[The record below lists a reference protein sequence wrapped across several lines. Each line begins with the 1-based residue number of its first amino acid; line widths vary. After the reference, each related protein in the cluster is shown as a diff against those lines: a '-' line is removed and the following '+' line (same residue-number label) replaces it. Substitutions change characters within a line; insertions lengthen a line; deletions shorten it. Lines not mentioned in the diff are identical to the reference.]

1 MEPDD
6 IFERTAARV
15 ARATLL
21 AAMIGTIV
29 AMVWKGLLAGGSFA
43 LGAFASWLNL
53 RWITGFVGSLG
64 PKPKRVAT
72 PMFAIRYVLFAI
84 GGYVIVKYT
93 RINLPAALTGLFVS
107 LAGAIFEIITQL
119 TYGRD
124 LGNKN
129 LQR

>member
-15 ARATLL
+15 MRGTLL
-21 AAMIGTIV
+21 AAMAGTVV
-29 AMVWKGLLAGGSFA
+29 AMAWKGMLAGGSFA
-43 LGAFASWLNL
+43 IGAFASWLNL
-53 RWITGFVGSLG
+53 RWLTGFVGSLG
-64 PKPKRVAT
+64 PNPKRTTT
-72 PMFAIRYVLFAI
+72 PLFAIRYILFAI

-93 RINLPAALTGLFVS
+93 KINLPAALTGLFVS

-124 LGNKN
+124 LRNKN